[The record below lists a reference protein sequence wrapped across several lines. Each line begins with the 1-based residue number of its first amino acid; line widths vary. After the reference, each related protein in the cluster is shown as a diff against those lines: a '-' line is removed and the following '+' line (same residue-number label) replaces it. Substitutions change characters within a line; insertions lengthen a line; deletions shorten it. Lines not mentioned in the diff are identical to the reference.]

1 MGCHEFIY
9 MDIGGLNGFWVA
21 GGEIE
26 GGTGKRKCF
35 SGGKIVLPVVGGK
48 NHGRESKTGCLFYI

>member
-1 MGCHEFIY
+1 

>member
-26 GGTGKRKCF
+26 GRLENGNAFQVEKSC
-35 SGGKIVLPVVGGK
+35 
-48 NHGRESKTGCLFYI
+48 CQ